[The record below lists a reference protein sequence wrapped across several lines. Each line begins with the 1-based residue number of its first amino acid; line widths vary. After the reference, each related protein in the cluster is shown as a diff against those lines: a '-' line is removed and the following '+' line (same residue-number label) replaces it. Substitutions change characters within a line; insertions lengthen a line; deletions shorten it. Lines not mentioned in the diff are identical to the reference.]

1 MSTLLDSFWRAVMYC
16 MHPRVI
22 FLSLLPFV
30 VMGAVSLAL
39 SYFFW
44 EDALGAMRGS
54 LESYELF
61 RDMLPWLEE
70 VGLGGLHRIMAAVLL
85 LFLVIPLIVIA
96 TLLLVALFMTPAMVA
111 LVSARRFPRLERKK
125 GGSWLGSLLWA
136 LRSTALAAA
145 ALLGSIPLWLVP
157 PLILILP
164 PLIWGWLTYRIMSYD
179 ALAAHAS
186 SEELAE
192 IFDEHR
198 GSLLAIG
205 LLCGYLGTV
214 PSLLWASG
222 ALFVA
227 LMPVLLPLA
236 IWVYTLV
243 FAFSSLWFTHY
254 GLAALEQLR
263 SKRSAAAVP
272 PSSPTASPSPAPAPA
287 PAPELAPAPAPASP
301 PPPRETLPLAQD
313 QPSPPALPPSPPA
326 LEAPG
331 AQSA

>member
-22 FLSLLPFV
+22 FLSFLPFL

-44 EDALGAMRGS
+44 EDALGAVRSS

-61 RDMLPWLEE
+61 GAMLPWLEE

-111 LVSARRFPRLERKK
+111 LVSTRRFPRLERKK

-186 SEELAE
+186 GEELAA
-192 IFDEHR
+192 IFAENR
-198 GSLLAIG
+198 GALLAIG
-205 LLCGYLGTV
+205 LLSGYLGTV

-227 LMPVLLPLA
+227 MMPVLLPLA
-236 IWVYTLV
+236 IWIYTLV

-263 SKRSAAAVP
+263 SKRSAAA
-272 PSSPTASPSPAPAPA
+272 AA
-287 PAPELAPAPAPASP
+287 L
-301 PPPRETLPLAQD
+301 
-313 QPSPPALPPSPPA
+313 PSPPALSSPEPEPPEPPASPRETFPLPPDQPSPLALPPSMPV

-331 AQSA
+331 AQSASQP